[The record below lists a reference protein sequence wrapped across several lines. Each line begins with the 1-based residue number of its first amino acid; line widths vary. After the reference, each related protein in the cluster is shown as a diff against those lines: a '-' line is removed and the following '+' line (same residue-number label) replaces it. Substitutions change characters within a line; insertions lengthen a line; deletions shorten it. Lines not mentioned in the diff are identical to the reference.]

1 MPKVR
6 QDVSCRTA
14 WFADAD
20 ISLQML
26 TLNLA
31 SDTLVCRCWRL
42 IWRRTVWFADADRC
56 RTVYV
61 ADADAKFGV
70 GQSML
75 QMLTLI
81 FGVGQ
86 PMLQMLTLVFL
97 TFWSTNTKKRSQ
109 CCRCWRLFL
118 KPFGQQI
125 RKKELRRWN
134 IWDGSEYA
142 SFVKNRHSLKRL
154 SRKKNIEFGPAKI
167 LDLVYKPCRNLIF

>member
-1 MPKVR
+1 
-6 QDVSCRTA
+6 
-14 WFADAD
+14 
-20 ISLQML
+20 ML

-31 SDTLVCRCWRL
+31 SDSLVCRCWRL

-97 TFWSTNTKKRSQ
+97 TFWSTNTKKKESMLQ
-109 CCRCWRLFL
+109 MLTLIFKTFWSTNT
-118 KPFGQQI
+118 
-125 RKKELRRWN
+125 KKGIATMKHLRRFR
-134 IWDGSEYA
+134 ICYTVVA
-142 SFVKNRHSLKRL
+142 RL
-154 SRKKNIEFGPAKI
+154 ACSTDSVLVVILRFPRPAVPNESGKVTIDLMTQPQTSKI
-167 LDLVYKPCRNLIF
+167 V